1 MTAENTTAAAEAF
14 DLTEWLANTD
24 QDDITER
31 SHKSVTVYRHP
42 AQLDAAIAE
51 ASGFVGFDLDEAYGD
66 SSGPPSELAMAV
78 CLLAQTHADSGG
90 PADNEYRRG
99 VAQKLLTRYRVDPG
113 FVGVGAV
120 ADEPEGS
127 E

>member
-1 MTAENTTAAAEAF
+1 MSVIYLADFKAYLRELTTA
-14 DLTEWLANTD
+14 L
-24 QDDITER
+24 DD
-31 SHKSVTVYRHP
+31 P
-42 AQLDAAIAE
+42 LQMALDAAIAE

-66 SSGPPSELAMAV
+66 SSGPPSDLAMAV
-78 CLLAQTHADSGG
+78 FLLAQTHADAGG

-99 VAQKLLTRYRVDPG
+99 AAQKLLTRYRVDPG

>member
-1 MTAENTTAAAEAF
+1 MSVVSLADFKAYLRELTTA
-14 DLTEWLANTD
+14 L
-24 QDDITER
+24 DD
-31 SHKSVTVYRHP
+31 P
-42 AQLDAAIAE
+42 LQMALDAAIAE
-51 ASGFVGFDLDEAYGD
+51 ASGFVGFDLDEAYDD
-66 SSGPPSELAMAV
+66 SSGPPSDLAMAV

-120 ADEPEGS
+120 ADEPEVS